1 MDTPSTVIP
10 TVPPAVYTIKAKLG
24 ADHKWYWHMV
34 AANGRIV
41 ADGSEGYSTKNGCE
55 RAIVRI
61 VGASLVGQKP
71 IKG

>member
-1 MDTPSTVIP
+1 MDTPATVTP
-10 TVPPAVYTIKAKLG
+10 AMLPAVYTVKPKLG
-24 ADHKWYWHMV
+24 ADYKWYWHMV
-34 AANGRIV
+34 AENGRIV
-41 ADGSEGYSTKNGCE
+41 ADGSQGYSTKNGCE